1 MRWSN
6 LVQVVSKLRSPEG
19 CPWDREQTHESLK
32 RFLLEETY
40 ELFEA
45 IDLKNTASMK
55 DELGD
60 VLLQVLLHAEIAREH
75 GAFSI
80 DDVIT
85 NLRDKLVRRHPHVFG
100 ELSCGSATQAKTP
113 EQVVTTW
120 DAIKKT
126 EKFSAQRVSTLD
138 GVPSVFPALMRA
150 EKIQKKAAKVGF
162 DWERAPEV
170 VDKIDEEL
178 AELKKAMETDVQD
191 ELEDELGDLL
201 FATVNLSRFINVD
214 PEFALQKATTKFTER
229 FHLVEAYAKEE
240 GVDLKELSLDQ
251 LNLLWD
257 RAKDHLRKNPQV

>member
-1 MRWSN
+1 MTWSD
-6 LVQVVSKLRSPEG
+6 LVQIISKLRSPEG
-19 CPWDREQTHESLK
+19 CPWDRKQTHESLK

-45 IDLKNTASMK
+45 IDEENPEAIL

-60 VLLQVLLHAEIAREH
+60 VLLQVLLHAEIAREK

-80 DDVIT
+80 DDVIQ
-85 NLRDKLVRRHPHVFG
+85 NLGEKIIRRHPHVF
-100 ELSCGSATQAKTP
+100 ATAGNIETADEVSK
-113 EQVVTTW
+113 TW

-126 EKFSAQRVSTLD
+126 EKGLAERTSVLD
-138 GVPSVFPALMRA
+138 GVPKVFPALMRA

-162 DWERAPEV
+162 DWDEPLDV
-170 VDKIDEEL
+170 LDKIEEEIQ
-178 AELKKAMETDVQD
+178 ELKDALQGGIQA

-201 FATVNLSRFINVD
+201 FATVNLARFIEVD
-214 PEFALQKATTKFTER
+214 PELALDQATAKFTER

-240 GVDLKELSLDQ
+240 GLDLNDLDLDG

-257 RAKDHLRKNPQV
+257 RAKDQLRKNPQA